1 MRCPRRPLLIAGLG
15 LAFGPRFALALSD
28 LRGSGNAITQRRE
41 IGEFGGLSLSASFSV
56 VLRPASRES
65 IEIVADDNVL
75 PLIETRLRGS
85 GTSRTLEIG
94 VAHAWRVD
102 ARTPVVVTV
111 DYVRLSALSLGGSG
125 KISGS
130 ALKAGKLDAS
140 IGGSGSLSLPGLEA
154 DELSVSIGGSGAFE
168 SDGRVRKFALAIGG
182 SGRCEAET
190 LVASDVS
197 VSIAGSGSA
206 RVHAETA
213 LHASIVG
220 SGDVFYRGTP
230 ALHTTS
236 VGNGR
241 VQRI

>member
-1 MRCPRRPLLIAGLG
+1 M
-15 LAFGPRFALALSD
+15 
-28 LRGSGNAITQRRE
+28 RGSGNAITQRRD
-41 IGEFGGLSLSASFSV
+41 IGGFSGLSLSASFSV

-65 IEIVADDNVL
+65 IEIVADDNIV

-94 VAHAWRVD
+94 VAHGWRVD
-102 ARTPVVVTV
+102 PRTPVVVTV

-154 DELSVSIGGSGAFE
+154 DELAVSIGGSGAFE
-168 SDGRVRKFALAIGG
+168 QRRPGAQVRSRHRRQRPLR
-182 SGRCEAET
+182 SRD

>member
-1 MRCPRRPLLIAGLG
+1 M
-15 LAFGPRFALALSD
+15 
-28 LRGSGNAITQRRE
+28 
-41 IGEFGGLSLSASFSV
+41 
-56 VLRPASRES
+56 LRPASRES

-75 PLIETRLRGS
+75 PLIDTRLRGS
-85 GTSRTLEIG
+85 GTSRTLDIR
-94 VAHAWRVD
+94 VATEVRVD
-102 ARTPVVVTV
+102 PRTPIVVTV
-111 DYVRLSALSLGGSG
+111 DYVRLSALSLAGAGS
-125 KISGS
+125 ISGS

-140 IGGSGSLSLPGLEA
+140 IGGSGSVRLPGLEA
-154 DELSVSIGGSGAFE
+154 DELAVSIGGSGVFE

-182 SGRCEAET
+182 SGRCDAAS

-220 SGDVFYRGTP
+220 SGDVFYRGSP
-230 ALHTTS
+230 ALHTSTI
-236 VGNGR
+236 GNGR

>member
-1 MRCPRRPLLIAGLG
+1 
-15 LAFGPRFALALSD
+15 
-28 LRGSGNAITQRRE
+28 
-41 IGEFGGLSLSASFSV
+41 

-85 GTSRTLEIG
+85 ATSPTLEIR
-94 VAHAWRVD
+94 VAQGWQVD
-102 ARTPVVVTV
+102 SRTPVVVTI
-111 DYVRLSALSLGGSG
+111 DYVRLAALSLGGAG

-140 IGGSGSLSLPGLEA
+140 IGGSASISLAALDA
-154 DELSVSIGGSGAFE
+154 DELAVSIGGSGAFKG
-168 SDGRVRKFALAIGG
+168 DGRVRKFALAIGG
-182 SGRCEAET
+182 SGRCNAET

-220 SGDVFYRGTP
+220 SGDVFYRGSP
-230 ALHTTS
+230 ALHTS
-236 VGNGR
+236 SIGNGR
-241 VQRI
+241 VHRI